1 MSGIEPILIGA
12 ALGAGSSA
20 VMGGDPLKGALM
32 GAAGGGIAGGL
43 GGVGSAAT
51 AGANTALA
59 PLAGTA
65 GSTIPQT
72 VGASLIEGGTSGLE
86 GLVMEQAGLSGLQ
99 YSANPFM
106 AGMQHLVR
114 EPSSTLAA
122 LGGGFDASKMGQL
135 AKMGGNFTGG
145 KSQQPQAPAPQIKRG
160 QAPQVA
166 GPIMSLMDERQ
177 RPQRRRLSLL

>member
-72 VGASLIEGGTSGLE
+72 VGASLIESGTSGAL
-86 GLVMEQAGLSGLQ
+86 GQVMEQAALGGLQ

-106 AGMQHLVR
+106 SGMQHLVR

-122 LGGGFDASKMGQL
+122 LGGGLNTSKMGQL
-135 AKMGGNFTGG
+135 AQMGGSFAGG
-145 KSQQPQAPAPQIKRG
+145 KSQQPQVSAPQMKRG
-160 QAPQVA
+160 QAPQVV
-166 GPIMSLMDERQ
+166 GPVMSLMDERQ